1 MNARTRNVFLA
12 VCVVMFCA
20 FAAGCAV
27 EGGGYYGGPSV
38 DVGVGF
44 DYYDSG
50 GYYGGW
56 GPGYR
61 VGPVH
66 HDGHWDHND
75 HHDNHGRPP
84 QHSYHPAPS
93 GHRAPSIPSH
103 PRSSGNNRRH

>member
-1 MNARTRNVFLA
+1 MNARMRKILIAASVVAFSVFA
-12 VCVVMFCA
+12 SS
-20 FAAGCAV
+20 CAV

-61 VGPVH
+61 VGPIG
-66 HDGHWDHND
+66 HDGHWD

-84 QHSYHPAPS
+84 PRAYHPAPS

-103 PRSSGNNRRH
+103 PRSSRGDRRH

>member
-1 MNARTRNVFLA
+1 MNARMSKILMA
-12 VCVVMFCA
+12 ACVVA
-20 FAAGCAV
+20 FAAFASSCAV
-27 EGGGYYGGPSV
+27 EGGGYYGGGPSV

-75 HHDNHGRPP
+75 NHGRPP
-84 QHSYHPAPS
+84 PRSYHPAPS
-93 GHRAPSIPSH
+93 GHRAPSIPSR
-103 PRSSGNNRRH
+103 PRSSGGNRRH